1 MSQSCILQLL
11 GIWIESCKTSNP
23 GSPGNRRFVWV
34 PVLVGGWWEWDRYSA
49 CLLPSLVVILRRK
62 GLSRIRKHMLYNGH
76 NNSKCLFSFMS
87 SDVLVYTLLATTRVR
102 SICTGGIVSGQN
114 AESWAIQG
122 SKGES
127 GKSLLKP
134 LALRG
139 KYRKQQ
145 GPLAR
150 CNSWAAPYISSQVVE
165 GLELSFW
172 GQAEWGSVSVLWFWS
187 S

>member
-11 GIWIESCKTSNP
+11 GIWIESCKASNP

-34 PVLVGGWWEWDRYSA
+34 PVLVGGWWEWDHYSA
-49 CLLPSLVVILRRK
+49 CRLPSFVILWRK
-62 GLSRIRKHMLYNGH
+62 GLGWIRKHMLYDGH

-87 SDVLVYTLLATTRVR
+87 SDVLVYTLLATSRVR
-102 SICTGGIVSGQN
+102 SVCIGGTVSGQKS
-114 AESWAIQG
+114 EIWATQG

-134 LALRG
+134 LALHGR
-139 KYRKQQ
+139 YRKQQ

-150 CNSWAAPYISSQVVE
+150 WNSWAAPFISSQVVE

-172 GQAEWGSVSVLWFWS
+172 GQAEWGSVSVLWFGS